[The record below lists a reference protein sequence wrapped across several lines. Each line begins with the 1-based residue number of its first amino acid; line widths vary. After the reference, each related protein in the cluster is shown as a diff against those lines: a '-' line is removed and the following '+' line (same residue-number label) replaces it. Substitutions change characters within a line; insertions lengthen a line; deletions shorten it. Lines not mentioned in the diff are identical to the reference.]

1 MSIQRYQQYIDG
13 QWVDPQSGE
22 WLPTHNPY
30 GGEVWA
36 EIPRGVAADAQAAVA
51 AARAAFKDGPWASMH
66 PRERGELLRKLGD
79 LIAANA
85 QKLAEIEVRDNG
97 KLLAEMLGQMNYLP
111 QWYYY
116 YGGLADKIEGA
127 VLPIDKPEVM
137 TYTRQEPL
145 GVVVGIT
152 PWNSPLL
159 LATWKLAP
167 ALAAGNTFVLK
178 PSEFTSASA
187 LELMELVDEAGF
199 PPGVVN
205 TVTGYGNEVGAAL
218 IEHRHVAKVAFTG
231 GEMGGKAIY
240 QAAAGNLK
248 PVTLE
253 LGGKSP
259 NIVFEDALLD
269 DAVKGAVSG
278 IFAASGQTCLA
289 GSRLLVQR
297 SIYDEFLQKLVE
309 FARQASLGDPML
321 ADTQVG
327 PVTTPGQYR
336 KVLDYIAIAREEG
349 ARCVLG
355 GEPAPEYGDQFVQP
369 TIFADVNNQMR
380 IAQEEVFG
388 PVLAVIPFEDEQ
400 EAIEIANDVLYGL
413 AAGVW
418 TQNIRRA
425 IKVSNALEAG
435 TVWVNTYRAVSVMA
449 PFGGYKLSGIGR
461 ENGQEAIKAYTQ
473 TKTVWIS
480 TAEETPNPFVMR

>member
-1 MSIQRYQQYIDG
+1 MKRYQQYIDG
-13 QWVDPQSGE
+13 QWCDPRGGE
-22 WLPTHNPY
+22 WIETINPY
-30 GGEVWA
+30 SGEVWA
-36 EIPRGVAADAQAAVA
+36 QVPRGNSDDGEAAVK
-51 AARAAFKDGPWASMH
+51 AARTAFREGPWSTMH

-79 LIAANA
+79 LIAENA
-85 QKLAEIEVRDNG
+85 EQLAAVEVRDNG
-97 KLLAEMLGQMNYLP
+97 KLMAEMLGQMNYLP

-127 VLPIDKPEVM
+127 VLPIDKPDVM
-137 TYTRQEPL
+137 TYTRNEPL

-167 ALAAGNTFVLK
+167 ALAAGNTFILK

-187 LELMELVDEAGF
+187 LELMKLVDQAGF
-199 PPGVVN
+199 PPGVIN
-205 TVTGYGNEVGAAL
+205 TVTGYGHEVGAAL
-218 IEHRHVAKVAFTG
+218 VEHRHVAKVAFTG
-231 GEMGGKAIY
+231 GESGGRVIY
-240 QAAAGNLK
+240 QAAAANLK
-248 PVTLE
+248 PVSLE

-259 NIVFEDALLD
+259 NIVFADANLD

-289 GSRLLVQR
+289 GSRLLVER
-297 SIYDEFLQKLVE
+297 SIHDEFLEKLVA
-309 FARQASLGDPML
+309 FASQAKLGDP
-321 ADTQVG
+321 ADAATQVG
-327 PVTTPGQYR
+327 PVTTPGQYQ
-336 KVLDYIAIAREEG
+336 KVLDYIEIAKAEG

-355 GEPAPEYGDQFVQP
+355 GGASAAMGGQFVEP

-388 PVLAVIPFEDEQ
+388 PVLSVIPFEGEE
-400 EAIEIANDVLYGL
+400 EAIEIANDILYGL
-413 AAGVW
+413 AAGIW

-461 ENGQEAIKAYTQ
+461 ENGIEAIKAYLQ